1 MWLLL
6 DRAGEIPSQWHGCVD
21 HLGRFLGFERIRGNC
36 TRQIVRDKPAYH
48 MPRSKWLSFSVLE
61 PLKFPFHF
69 KLIIYCLLQ
78 VALLRM
84 PNERPVTAVAVSEDG
99 SGLVSAG
106 FDGVLH
112 LWVLGEEC
120 GGGLGTT
127 LRSGQQWQRR
137 LAQPTGAGEVIYT
150 CSMTLAVWSWLGV
163 G

>member
-1 MWLLL
+1 
-6 DRAGEIPSQWHGCVD
+6 
-21 HLGRFLGFERIRGNC
+21 
-36 TRQIVRDKPAYH
+36 
-48 MPRSKWLSFSVLE
+48 
-61 PLKFPFHF
+61 
-69 KLIIYCLLQ
+69 
-78 VALLRM
+78 M

-163 G
+163 GLWLGLGLLSWLWTGCAGVRGR